1 MTFGSEYIIINEG
14 GTIVRNTNRVYTSTG
29 KIATNIGTGIFYA
42 SVFTDIAGFATGGQ
56 TAGETAGNIAINTI
70 IWRVGMKSPQTAL
83 ATGLALMIFAPVPPA
98 IVGSGGPAIIAP
110 DNTRIIK
117 TYPIH

>member
-1 MTFGSEYIIINEG
+1 M
-14 GTIVRNTNRVYTSTG
+14 YTSTG

-56 TAGETAGNIAINTI
+56 TAGETAGETAGNIAINTI

>member
-1 MTFGSEYIIINEG
+1 
-14 GTIVRNTNRVYTSTG
+14 
-29 KIATNIGTGIFYA
+29 
-42 SVFTDIAGFATGGQ
+42 
-56 TAGETAGNIAINTI
+56 
-70 IWRVGMKSPQTAL
+70 MKSPQTAL

>member
-1 MTFGSEYIIINEG
+1 
-14 GTIVRNTNRVYTSTG
+14 VYTSTG

-56 TAGETAGNIAINTI
+56 TAGNIAINTI